1 MKSIEII
8 AEIGVNHN
16 GDLALAKKLVDEA
29 VIAGVDTVKFQTFFA
44 EELATNDAPRARYQK
59 IESEADDLQ
68 RGMLKALELEPASW
82 VKLRDY
88 VKENNLSFLSTA
100 FEEKSIELL
109 VELGQRR
116 FKIPSGEINNVPY
129 LRKVGA
135 LGYPI
140 LLSTGMATMGEIE
153 TALEILESAGTSH
166 DDIIVL
172 HCTSEYPAR
181 FEEINLRAMGAIREK
196 FDVKVGYSDHTL
208 GIEVPIAAVALGAV
222 VIEKHFTLDRS
233 LDGPDHKASL
243 DPSGLRAMVK
253 AIRNIELSIGS
264 EGKERSEGEE
274 ENLKV
279 VRKSIVARRSIKKGQ
294 VISERDIC
302 TKRPGTGVSAAR
314 WDDVIGSKATRSFK
328 KDELIQL

>member
-16 GDLALAKKLVDEA
+16 GDLTLAKKLVDEA
-29 VIAGVDTVKFQTFFA
+29 VGAGVDTVKFQTFFA
-44 EELATNDAPRARYQK
+44 EQLTTNDAPRARYQK
-59 IESEADDLQ
+59 IESETDDLQ
-68 RGMLKALELEPASW
+68 RGMLKALELEPVSW
-82 VKLRDY
+82 IKLRDY
-88 VKENNLSFLSTA
+88 VKENNLNFLSTA
-100 FEEKSIELL
+100 YDEKSIEFL

-135 LGYPI
+135 FGYPI
-140 LLSTGMATMGEIE
+140 VLSTGMATMGEIE
-153 TALEILESAGTSH
+153 TALEILESAGSSH
-166 DDIIVL
+166 EDIVVL
-172 HCTSEYPAR
+172 HCTSEYPAS
-181 FEEINLRAMGAIREK
+181 FEEINLRAMGAIREE

-208 GIEVPIAAVALGAV
+208 GIEVPIAAAALGAV

-233 LDGPDHKASL
+233 LHGPDHKASL
-243 DPSGLRAMVK
+243 DPVGLKEMVK

-264 EGKERSEGEE
+264 ERKERSEGEK

-279 VRKSIVARRSIKKGQ
+279 VRKSIVARRSIKEGQ
-294 VISERDIC
+294 VITERDIC

-314 WDDVIGSKATRSFK
+314 WDEIIGSRATRSFK
-328 KDELIQL
+328 EDELIKL